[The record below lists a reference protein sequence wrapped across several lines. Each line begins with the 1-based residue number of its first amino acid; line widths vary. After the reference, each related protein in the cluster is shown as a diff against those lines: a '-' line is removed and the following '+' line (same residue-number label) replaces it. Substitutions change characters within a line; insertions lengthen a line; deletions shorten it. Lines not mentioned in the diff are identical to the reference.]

1 MTAYLNYKFED
12 SQTLINTFDEAP
24 LWSASF
30 GLLLLKHLELKPN
43 QHLVDIG
50 SGAGFPLLELA
61 GRIGNSC
68 KLYGVD
74 TWTNA
79 NNRAKQK
86 IKDYN
91 YSNVE
96 IIECSA
102 HKMPFENNSTDHIVS
117 NLGINN
123 FNNPAEVFIECN
135 RILKDK
141 GKLSITTNLNGH
153 WKEFYQVFYA
163 SLKQI
168 GKSNLIEKLEHEES
182 HRGNLQSV
190 SELFIQN
197 GFKITKSIEEN
208 YVMKFVDGTAFLN
221 HHFVKL
227 GWLSSWTNLFSKE
240 DLQDIF
246 TALENNL
253 NIYSQ
258 ENDGLNLTVP
268 MLFIEGEKQ

>member
-12 SQTLINTFDEAP
+12 NKTFINTFDEAP

-30 GLLLLKHLELKPN
+30 GLLLLKHLELKSK
-43 QHLVDIG
+43 QTVIDIG

-61 GRIGNSC
+61 GRMGNSC
-68 KLYGVD
+68 KLYGID
-74 TWTNA
+74 TWRNA

-91 YSNVE
+91 YSNIE

-102 HKMPFENNSTDHIVS
+102 HKMPFENNSVDLIVS

-123 FNNPAEVFIECN
+123 FDNPTEVFMECN
-135 RILKDK
+135 RILKEK

-168 GKSNLIEKLEHEES
+168 GKSDLIEKLEHEES
-182 HRGNLQSV
+182 HRGNFQSV

-240 DLQDIF
+240 DLQDIS

>member
-1 MTAYLNYKFED
+1 MTNYLEYQFED
-12 SQTLINTFDEAP
+12 SETFINTFDEAP

-30 GLLLLKHLELKPN
+30 GLLLLKHLELKSN
-43 QHLVDIG
+43 QTVIDIG

-61 GRIGNSC
+61 GRMGSSC
-68 KLYGVD
+68 KLFGID
-74 TWTNA
+74 TWNNA
-79 NNRAKQK
+79 NQRAKQK
-86 IKDYN
+86 VIDYN

-96 IIECSA
+96 IIESSA
-102 HKMPFENNSTDHIVS
+102 HKMPFENNSVDLIVS

-123 FNNPAEVFIECN
+123 FENPSDVFMECN
-135 RILKDK
+135 RVLKTK
-141 GKLSITTNLNGH
+141 GKLALTNNLNGH
-153 WKEFYQVFYA
+153 WREFYQVFYA

-168 GKSNLIEKLEHEES
+168 GKSNLIEKLEHEEA
-182 HRGNLQSV
+182 HRGSIQSV
-190 SELFIQN
+190 SELFIQS
-197 GFKITKSIEEN
+197 GFRISKTIEDSF
-208 YVMKFVDGTAFLN
+208 VMKFVDGTAFLN

-246 TALENNL
+246 TVLQNNL

-258 ENDGLNLTVP
+258 KNDGLNLTVP